1 MEFTA
6 FTIGTTNAYLAVRLR
21 RMFLSPLSA
30 AVYVLILSPFL
41 TVEIVRQE
49 PPTPILVL
57 IAVILGFLWI
67 IHRLRMHLADND
79 APLEES
85 ANLADSL
92 SYHMVQHLS
101 TKDTVTPTTFLEAA
115 TESWRGLF
123 VLRQIGLER
132 SDILKA
138 WNEHPEH
145 VSLETC
151 LRWGLDARQELKIP
165 RLDSTATIY
174 AYFKNVAGLQ
184 ALLNAADVSLDDVKA
199 ILKAEAFHFYL
210 TERHR
215 HAWSPDAIVR
225 IMGAIGK
232 SWVVG
237 YNTELERL
245 TTSISR
251 TALTRAS
258 DTVIH
263 SESVHDI
270 LQSLIGGSRK
280 NVLLIGKPG
289 SGRRTMARNVAAALR
304 KHELERGFG
313 FTEVLQLKTTE
324 VLSGAARGDTEM
336 LNALKKAVE
345 SGSFVIVI
353 DDLPLLMEGSDARLK
368 DVLRMLLEAKNLR
381 TIGIMET
388 ADYHARMKSDPAL
401 DVLFQK
407 IQVPDATD
415 EETMHVMLEEYF
427 LMERKRSV
435 GITYKALKSILDLSK
450 RFLGREALPGKAV
463 DILREAVARARAA
476 GDQTV
481 TEAHIRE
488 VVSVQARVDVRQLS
502 ESEKMKLL
510 TLESRLKSHIIGQSH
525 ALASITA
532 ALKRARLDLG
542 TRRRPM
548 GTFLFLGTTGVGKTE
563 TAKALAQEYF
573 GSADSFI
580 RVDMNEYSDEASIPE
595 LIGGRTTSGF
605 SEGYLTKKIQ
615 DRPFSILL
623 LDEVEKAHTKVLHLF
638 LQILD
643 EGTLI
648 DGNGVTTDFRNCI
661 IIATSNAGGR
671 YFASHP
677 APPEENGKMKYK
689 SDVMEYIIQEK
700 TFSPEF
706 MNRFDEVM
714 VFEPPSMKDVEKIAI
729 LMLDDLI
736 RDMAEKRGINVSVE
750 AGVITLLAERGYNP
764 EFGSRELRRVIMQHI
779 ETYLADYLLSHEVK
793 RGQEIVIR
801 VEDIR

>member
-263 SESVHDI
+263 SESVPDI
-270 LQSLIGGSRK
+270 L
-280 NVLLIGKPG
+280 
-289 SGRRTMARNVAAALR
+289 
-304 KHELERGFG
+304 
-313 FTEVLQLKTTE
+313 
-324 VLSGAARGDTEM
+324 
-336 LNALKKAVE
+336 
-345 SGSFVIVI
+345 
-353 DDLPLLMEGSDARLK
+353 
-368 DVLRMLLEAKNLR
+368 
-381 TIGIMET
+381 
-388 ADYHARMKSDPAL
+388 
-401 DVLFQK
+401 
-407 IQVPDATD
+407 
-415 EETMHVMLEEYF
+415 
-427 LMERKRSV
+427 
-435 GITYKALKSILDLSK
+435 
-450 RFLGREALPGKAV
+450 
-463 DILREAVARARAA
+463 
-476 GDQTV
+476 
-481 TEAHIRE
+481 
-488 VVSVQARVDVRQLS
+488 
-502 ESEKMKLL
+502 
-510 TLESRLKSHIIGQSH
+510 
-525 ALASITA
+525 
-532 ALKRARLDLG
+532 
-542 TRRRPM
+542 
-548 GTFLFLGTTGVGKTE
+548 
-563 TAKALAQEYF
+563 
-573 GSADSFI
+573 
-580 RVDMNEYSDEASIPE
+580 
-595 LIGGRTTSGF
+595 
-605 SEGYLTKKIQ
+605 
-615 DRPFSILL
+615 
-623 LDEVEKAHTKVLHLF
+623 
-638 LQILD
+638 
-643 EGTLI
+643 
-648 DGNGVTTDFRNCI
+648 
-661 IIATSNAGGR
+661 
-671 YFASHP
+671 
-677 APPEENGKMKYK
+677 
-689 SDVMEYIIQEK
+689 
-700 TFSPEF
+700 
-706 MNRFDEVM
+706 
-714 VFEPPSMKDVEKIAI
+714 
-729 LMLDDLI
+729 
-736 RDMAEKRGINVSVE
+736 
-750 AGVITLLAERGYNP
+750 
-764 EFGSRELRRVIMQHI
+764 
-779 ETYLADYLLSHEVK
+779 
-793 RGQEIVIR
+793 
-801 VEDIR
+801 